1 MLVVQRTLLVS
12 ETLSNLWI
20 KYRKPLSSGKFRAF
34 LFCKVWGLGTLF
46 TMKQKKMLCRRDN
59 KPPKRWVSFIRQS
72 TIVAELSVTGNMRP
86 SSSVCPTESL
96 QIQLHP
102 YGSKIHQK
110 ENLHFDLYSIQN
122 VLYEIEDDTFRTTP
136 RSENQVTVSLGPCA
150 RKKEPRNSLCP
161 RGYCS
166 ANACQ
171 DRNRS
176 NSVKLSREAESF
188 A

>member
-1 MLVVQRTLLVS
+1 MLLTDARVSQAVSLVHQAI
-12 ETLSNLWI
+12 NN
-20 KYRKPLSSGKFRAF
+20 SGGAVSYWKHAPI
-34 LFCKVWGLGTLF
+34 LFCLSH
-46 TMKQKKMLCRRDN
+46 R
-59 KPPKRWVSFIRQS
+59 IS
-72 TIVAELSVTGNMRP
+72 TNST
-86 SSSVCPTESL
+86 SS
-96 QIQLHP
+96 

-110 ENLHFDLYSIQN
+110 ENLHSDLYSIQN

-136 RSENQVTVSLGPCA
+136 RSENQVTVSLGPCE

-176 NSVKLSREAESF
+176 NSVKLSREAENFDNLLHNHLSMF
-188 A
+188 